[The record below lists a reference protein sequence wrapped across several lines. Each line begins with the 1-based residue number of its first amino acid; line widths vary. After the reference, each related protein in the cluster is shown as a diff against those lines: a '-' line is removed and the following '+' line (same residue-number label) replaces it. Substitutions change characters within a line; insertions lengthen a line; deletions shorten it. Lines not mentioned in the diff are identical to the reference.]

1 MILNCFIQEANLK
14 FLLRNLKNSKGGKF
28 PENKK
33 GTIGKV
39 CHIFCF
45 VSNLNWLGRGGGGLK
60 QSAWTLIICSCWWN
74 SQVSTTVNQNKKSYL
89 TVTALH

>member
-1 MILNCFIQEANLK
+1 MILNCFIQEANVK
-14 FLLRNLKNSKGGKF
+14 FLIRNLQNSKGGKF

-45 VSNLNWLGRGGGGLK
+45 VSNLTWLGWGEGG
-60 QSAWTLIICSCWWN
+60 
-74 SQVSTTVNQNKKSYL
+74 
-89 TVTALH
+89 

>member
-1 MILNCFIQEANLK
+1 MILNCFIQEANVK
-14 FLLRNLKNSKGGKF
+14 FLIRNLQNSKGGKF

-45 VSNLNWLGRGGGGLK
+45 VSNLNWLGRGVE
-60 QSAWTLIICSCWWN
+60 TICLDAH
-74 SQVSTTVNQNKKSYL
+74 QLLLLVEQPGFQNC
-89 TVTALH
+89 